1 MSDSD
6 DLKKRLRDYM
16 TVEQEF
22 YHTHFMSRAS
32 KIDKVDDLVEILDL
46 LHANYLVQKRLFSSL
61 AREAARSGI
70 ELPSIAELLQ

>member
-22 YHTHFMSRAS
+22 YHTHLMNRAS

>member
-6 DLKKRLRDYM
+6 YLKKRLRDYM

-22 YHTHFMSRAS
+22 YHTHFMNRAS

>member
-1 MSDSD
+1 
-6 DLKKRLRDYM
+6 M
-16 TVEQEF
+16 TMEQEF
-22 YHTHFMSRAS
+22 YHAYFMNRAS

-70 ELPSIAELLQ
+70 ELPTIAELLQ

>member
-22 YHTHFMSRAS
+22 YHTHFMNRAS